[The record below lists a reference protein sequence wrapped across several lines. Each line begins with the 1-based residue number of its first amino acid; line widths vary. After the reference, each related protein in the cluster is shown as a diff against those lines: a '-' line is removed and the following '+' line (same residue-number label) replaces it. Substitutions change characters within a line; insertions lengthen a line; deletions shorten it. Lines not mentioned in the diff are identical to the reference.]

1 MLLVVMMLALAA
13 PNPRT
18 LDAPRKTY
26 AACIKGFESSSL
38 KAKMDAAAYST
49 AVKGA
54 CSVEAAALAK
64 ALVSYDV
71 AMGGK
76 RATANANAQ
85 SDVAD
90 YVLTSDERYRDT
102 VSASKPQ

>member
-1 MLLVVMMLALAA
+1 MMLVVMMLALAG

-26 AACIKGFESSSL
+26 SACIKGFETSSL
-38 KAKMDAAAYST
+38 KAKLDAAAYST

-54 CSVEAAALAK
+54 CQPEAAALAK
-64 ALVSYDV
+64 ALVNYDV

-76 RATANANAQ
+76 RAAANANAQ

-90 YVLTSDERYRDT
+90 YVLTSEERYRDS